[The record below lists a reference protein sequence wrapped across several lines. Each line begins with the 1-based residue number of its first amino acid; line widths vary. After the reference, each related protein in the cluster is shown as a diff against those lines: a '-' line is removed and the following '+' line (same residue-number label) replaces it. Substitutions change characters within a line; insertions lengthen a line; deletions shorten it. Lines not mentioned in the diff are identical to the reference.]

1 MGMLLYA
8 QTHIRPRGRIHPW
21 RASRAQVPLAAV
33 LAQVD
38 AVDATRCQQLVLGE
52 APLDHPDLDPRAFA
66 SGLAALQRAIGPH
79 KLPFNPM
86 VGRRTPWVD
95 EGKLHRAISAHKRR
109 PFRTARRRQAVT
121 FRSGGCAI
129 A

>member
-1 MGMLLYA
+1 MRDKLIDLLDERSLTA
-8 QTHIRPRGRIHPW
+8 AEVRPLLALLFGEG
-21 RASRAQVPLAAV
+21 ASGLP
-33 LAQVD
+33 
-38 AVDATRCQQLVLGE
+38 
-52 APLDHPDLDPRAFA
+52 HPDLDPRAFA

-95 EGKLHRAISAHKRR
+95 EGKLHRAISAHK
-109 PFRTARRRQAVT
+109 
-121 FRSGGCAI
+121 GGCAI